1 MDIKPISIQI
11 IKEFELLD
19 TGQTIVHCKIVISFK
34 SEDELKEYTPK
45 LIQARKNKSNE
56 ITKKIAIKLHKQNK
70 NTLVYL
76 FDPQQNIQEIFPQM
90 DLYNWTGILEIKKED
105 KMICKKLIHIF
116 RLPSNPIIQGDS
128 ITDIE

>member
-1 MDIKPISIQI
+1 M
-11 IKEFELLD
+11 
-19 TGQTIVHCKIVISFK
+19 KI
-34 SEDELKEYTPK
+34 TK
-45 LIQARKNKSNE
+45 LQ
-56 ITKKIAIKLHKQNK
+56 KKIAIKLHKQNK

-90 DLYNWTGILEIKKED
+90 DRIQLDRYFGIKKED

-116 RLPSNPIIQGDS
+116 RLPPFIQLFKGDS

>member
-45 LIQARKNKSNE
+45 LIQARKNENNE
-56 ITKKIAIKLHKQNK
+56 ITKKTIS
-70 NTLVYL
+70 TLTAQDISTL
-76 FDPQQNIQEIFPQM
+76 IQLDNIEFARS
-90 DLYNWTGILEIKKED
+90 D
-105 KMICKKLIHIF
+105 
-116 RLPSNPIIQGDS
+116 R
-128 ITDIE
+128 

>member
-1 MDIKPISIQI
+1 MDNKPISIQI

-19 TGQTIVHCKIVISFK
+19 TGQTNVNCKIEIKFQ
-34 SEDELKEYTPK
+34 SEVEIKETTQK
-45 LIQARKNKSNE
+45 FIQIWKNKSNE

-76 FDPQQNIQEIFPQM
+76 FDPQQNIQEIFAQM

>member
-19 TGQTIVHCKIVISFK
+19 TGQTIVHCKIVITFK

-45 LIQARKNKSNE
+45 LIQVWKNKNNE
-56 ITKKIAIKLHKQNK
+56 IIKKNTIKLYKQKK
-70 NTLVYL
+70 NELIY
-76 FDPQQNIQEIFPQM
+76 FFNPHQNNPESFPQM
-90 DLYNWTGILEIKKED
+90 DLYNWTGIFEIKKSNQT
-105 KMICKKLIHIF
+105 IHSKLIHTF